1 KRTFLNNIFG
11 FGALLIV
18 FINILI
24 ILLLMFQ
31 EEELHLELI
40 PLWLLALGLPMIL
53 IGLIIIIST
62 VLLFIYRLIFKS
74 SDKSA
79 LEKKVEKKLDK
90 KIKLRRDLYR
100 KIPHALIF
108 IGLFVVWYVSLD
120 LVVILKEESDGM
132 IPPENNMLFLY
143 LQLLTEPNS
152 IQEVLFS
159 LGWFYYVLFFF
170 CYGLCLIIIANEFA
184 RKTKHVAFPLLIFTR
199 ILTEEEKRGYG
210 TYLYFA
216 IGQMFA
222 ALLCPP
228 MVYFAVLGISSI
240 ADLMTSQIGIKFGQK
255 HIKWNDDKTWEGAL
269 AGIITCF
276 SITYFFMGFI
286 WALIFMVAFL
296 AFDIL
301 TNKPIN
307 LSDNLLIPIGCSLIY
322 VLVRYFLDLNYDIIL
337 LELIK

>member
-1 KRTFLNNIFG
+1 MHFSRKRTFLNNIFG

-74 SDKSA
+74 RDKSA

-90 KIKLRRDLYR
+90 KNKLRRDLYR
-100 KIPHALIF
+100 KIPHVLIF
-108 IGLFVVWYVSLD
+108 IGLFIVWYVSLD

-184 RKTKHVAFPLLIFTR
+184 RKTKHVAFPLLIF
-199 ILTEEEKRGYG
+199 
-210 TYLYFA
+210 
-216 IGQMFA
+216 
-222 ALLCPP
+222 
-228 MVYFAVLGISSI
+228 
-240 ADLMTSQIGIKFGQK
+240 
-255 HIKWNDDKTWEGAL
+255 
-269 AGIITCF
+269 
-276 SITYFFMGFI
+276 
-286 WALIFMVAFL
+286 
-296 AFDIL
+296 
-301 TNKPIN
+301 
-307 LSDNLLIPIGCSLIY
+307 
-322 VLVRYFLDLNYDIIL
+322 
-337 LELIK
+337 